1 MGRAPAGY
9 HVAMDDEAIRQH
21 AERIVEAI
29 ARRSEQDPGMT
40 LDQVQQLL
48 VRRVR
53 DEAEE
58 LGIGPR
64 QLMGAVWRAW
74 ESRDRPPLLGPT
86 ETRRVVER
94 LAARGLLILQ
104 PRADGGE
111 PNVLWCGLGE
121 EELRAR
127 LAEMDPPLDH
137 EERLFLEGIRRHLA
151 ARAQGAWFSW
161 DVKEGTSR

>member
-1 MGRAPAGY
+1 MGPMGDDLVRA
-9 HVAMDDEAIRQH
+9 H

-29 ARRSEQDPGMT
+29 GRRSVQDPGMT
-40 LDQVQQLL
+40 LDQIQQLL

-58 LGIGPR
+58 LGVRPR

-74 ESRDRPPLLGPT
+74 EQRDRPPLLGPS

-104 PRADGGE
+104 ERPGGGD
-111 PNVLWCGLGE
+111 PNVLWCGDE
-121 EELRAR
+121 EAELNER
-127 LAEMDPPLDH
+127 LASMDPPLDH
-137 EERLFLEGIRRHLA
+137 EESLFLEGIRRHLA

-161 DVKEGTSR
+161 EVPGGNGR